1 MNLALIILFVLG
13 GLTLT
18 ALLIIA
24 LLAWIGR
31 GESDV
36 NGEKE
41 RDAGWTEADNRMRRY
56 LAARR
61 LTIEGSVQAE
71 VLAGNKAK
79 EAQERTA
86 LAEITAMQ
94 VWMARGGR

>member
-1 MNLALIILFVLG
+1 MNIPFIILCVLG
-13 GLTLT
+13 GLTL
-18 ALLIIA
+18 AGLFIIA

-41 RDAGWTEADNRMRRY
+41 CDAGWTEAENRMRRY

-61 LTIEGSVQAE
+61 QTIEGSVQAE
-71 VLAGNKAK
+71 VLACNKAR

-94 VWMARGGR
+94 VWMAKGGR